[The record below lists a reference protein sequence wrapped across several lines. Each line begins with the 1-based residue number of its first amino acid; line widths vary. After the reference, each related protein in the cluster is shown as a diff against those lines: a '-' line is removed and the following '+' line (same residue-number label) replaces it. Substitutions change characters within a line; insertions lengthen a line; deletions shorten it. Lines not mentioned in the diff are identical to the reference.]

1 MTRNDCTE
9 EQILTLLNGLCNKI
23 HHKFEH
29 CTGISSSRLE
39 ILHELCGGAEIK
51 QSLLQK
57 RINIDNA
64 AITRHLKQLEAEGMV
79 TRRKNPDDNRET
91 FVRLSDEGLQKIEGY
106 KIEKENFIRQ
116 ILKDF
121 DEKEIPILADFLARM
136 KHNISLN
143 KEL

>member
-1 MTRNDCTE
+1 MTHNDSKE
-9 EQILTLLNGLCNKI
+9 KQILTLLNGLCNKL
-23 HHKFEH
+23 HHKFEN
-29 CTGISSSRLE
+29 CTGIGSSRLE
-39 ILHELCGGAEIK
+39 ILHELCGVDEVK

-91 FVRLSDEGLQKIEGY
+91 FVRLSDEGLEKIEGY
-106 KIEKENFIRQ
+106 KLEKENFIRQ

-121 DEKEIPILADFLARM
+121 NDEEIPVLADFLERI
-136 KHNISLN
+136 KNNI
-143 KEL
+143 

>member
-1 MTRNDCTE
+1 MTRNDSTE
-9 EQILTLLNGLCNKI
+9 KQILTLLNGLCNQI
-23 HHKFEH
+23 HHKFEC

-51 QSLLQK
+51 QSHLQK

-91 FVRLSDEGLQKIEGY
+91 FVRLSDEGLEKIEGY
-106 KIEKENFIRQ
+106 KIERENFIRQ

-121 DEKEIPILADFLARM
+121 DDEEIPVLADFLARI
-136 KHNISLN
+136 KNNI
-143 KEL
+143 

>member
-1 MTRNDCTE
+1 MTQNDCKE
-9 EQILTLLNGLCNKI
+9 KQILTLLNGLCNKLQ
-23 HHKFEH
+23 HKFEH

-39 ILHELCGGAEIK
+39 ILYELCGGIEIK
-51 QSLLQK
+51 QSILQK

-91 FVRLSDEGLQKIEGY
+91 FVRLSDEGLEKIEGY

-121 DEKEIPILADFLARM
+121 NDEEIPKLADFLERM
-136 KHNISLN
+136 KNNI
-143 KEL
+143 